1 MTTKTNTNGITAIY
15 VRRSV
20 SDKDR
25 GNNTLSIAAQKEECV
40 KFEGKC
46 DYQIYCND
54 GKSGK
59 DIAHRPAFQQMMQD
73 ARNGLLSR
81 IIVKKYDRFSQN
93 MREYL
98 NIIDELDKYGV
109 TVYSLSEPFNT
120 ATKEGRMMR
129 NNRLNFA
136 EFERET
142 IAARVA
148 DAFQTKARETG
159 FYHGGKIQ
167 FGYISERR
175 SVNGKTGSV
184 LVPSENAEAVRL
196 A

>member
-1 MTTKTNTNGITAIY
+1 
-15 VRRSV
+15 
-20 SDKDR
+20 
-25 GNNTLSIAAQKEECV
+25 
-40 KFEGKC
+40 
-46 DYQIYCND
+46 
-54 GKSGK
+54 
-59 DIAHRPAFQQMMQD
+59 MQD
-73 ARNGLLSR
+73 GEQYPYPIFRHRSKSDNR
-81 IIVKKYDRFSQN
+81 I
-93 MREYL
+93 YL
-98 NIIDELDKYGV
+98 QISHELDKYGV

-136 EFERET
+136 EFEREA

-175 SVNGKTGSV
+175 TVNGKTGSV

>member
-1 MTTKTNTNGITAIY
+1 
-15 VRRSV
+15 
-20 SDKDR
+20 
-25 GNNTLSIAAQKEECV
+25 
-40 KFEGKC
+40 
-46 DYQIYCND
+46 
-54 GKSGK
+54 
-59 DIAHRPAFQQMMQD
+59 MMQD

-142 IAARVA
+142 MPQELPMLFRQKQEKPAFIMAVKSSLGTYPK
-148 DAFQTKARETG
+148 DAPSTEKQALCLFP
-159 FYHGGKIQ
+159 
-167 FGYISERR
+167 RR
-175 SVNGKTGSV
+175 MPK
-184 LVPSENAEAVRL
+184 L
-196 A
+196 

>member
-1 MTTKTNTNGITAIY
+1 
-15 VRRSV
+15 
-20 SDKDR
+20 
-25 GNNTLSIAAQKEECV
+25 
-40 KFEGKC
+40 
-46 DYQIYCND
+46 
-54 GKSGK
+54 
-59 DIAHRPAFQQMMQD
+59 MMQD

-159 FYHGGKIQ
+159 FHHGGKIQ

-175 SVNGKTGSV
+175 TVNGKTGSV
-184 LVPSENAEAVRL
+184 LVPSENDEAVRL

>member
-1 MTTKTNTNGITAIY
+1 
-15 VRRSV
+15 
-20 SDKDR
+20 
-25 GNNTLSIAAQKEECV
+25 
-40 KFEGKC
+40 
-46 DYQIYCND
+46 
-54 GKSGK
+54 
-59 DIAHRPAFQQMMQD
+59 MMQD

-148 DAFQTKARETG
+148 DAFQTKARETLAFIMAVKSSLG
-159 FYHGGKIQ
+159 TYPKDAPSTEKQALCLFP
-167 FGYISERR
+167 RR
-175 SVNGKTGSV
+175 MPK
-184 LVPSENAEAVRL
+184 L
-196 A
+196 

>member
-1 MTTKTNTNGITAIY
+1 
-15 VRRSV
+15 
-20 SDKDR
+20 
-25 GNNTLSIAAQKEECV
+25 
-40 KFEGKC
+40 
-46 DYQIYCND
+46 
-54 GKSGK
+54 
-59 DIAHRPAFQQMMQD
+59 MMQD

-148 DAFQTKARETG
+148 DAFRQKQEKPAFIMAVKSSLGTYPKDAPSTEKQALCL
-159 FYHGGKIQ
+159 FP
-167 FGYISERR
+167 RR
-175 SVNGKTGSV
+175 MPK
-184 LVPSENAEAVRL
+184 L
-196 A
+196 